1 MRNSRLKPNP
11 VRARL
16 KPNAVGWRGQV
27 ESACTRRG
35 LHLTPLRRQVL
46 DILAESSAPLGAY
59 AIIDQ
64 RSRREGK
71 AIAPPTVY
79 RTLDFFL
86 EHGFVYKIESR
97 NAYAPCEHLGHAHH
111 GALLLC
117 EKCGRSDEIE
127 DLGLD
132 RLLQEAAAR
141 AGFAPDDVRC
151 NPHWHDLWGDRRQE
165 LVFIGADMDEG
176 AIRRALDACLVE
188 TPADQ
193 TFDSARYRSLS
204 DPFPAWDRADAV
216 RAHQDDAGDNTLVAT
231 LSRATLVALSA
242 AIGSDQRDAADA

>member
-1 MRNSRLKPNP
+1 MMEAAMSKKTAPKRNPIQLEPT
-11 VRARL
+11 A
-16 KPNAVGWRGQV
+16 AGWQGQV
-27 ESACTRRG
+27 ESACDSEG

-46 DILAESSAPLGAY
+46 TILAESSAPLGAY

-64 RSRREGK
+64 LSRREGK
-71 AIAPPTVY
+71 PVAPPTVY

-127 DLGLD
+127 DLKLD

-141 AGFAPDDVRC
+141 AGFAP
-151 NPHWHDLWGDRRQE
+151 HRQMVE
-165 LVFIGADMDEG
+165 LVGLCRD
-176 AIRRALDACLVE
+176 C
-188 TPADQ
+188 
-193 TFDSARYRSLS
+193 
-204 DPFPAWDRADAV
+204 
-216 RAHQDDAGDNTLVAT
+216 AG
-231 LSRATLVALSA
+231 
-242 AIGSDQRDAADA
+242 